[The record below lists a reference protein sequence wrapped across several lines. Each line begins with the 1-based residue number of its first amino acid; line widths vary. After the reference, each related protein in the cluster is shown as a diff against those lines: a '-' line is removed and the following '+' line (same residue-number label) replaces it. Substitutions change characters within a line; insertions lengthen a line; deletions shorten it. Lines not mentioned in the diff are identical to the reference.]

1 MDSLSGHQTKHN
13 PTQTNIPPKGLHPD
27 APSSRDY
34 TGGFSVQL
42 MIKDLRLAM
51 ALAASAGAPAP
62 MATTAQQLYRQV
74 ADAASVAAGGRPVDF
89 SAIYKYVH
97 SARPGV

>member
-1 MDSLSGHQTKHN
+1 
-13 PTQTNIPPKGLHPD
+13 
-27 APSSRDY
+27 
-34 TGGFSVQL
+34 
-42 MIKDLRLAM
+42 M